1 MGGFFRKV
9 AGAFIYLE
17 DEPKRSEEGEPA
29 AHDVPLD
36 HVAADAAELINQLG
50 GHTPAADPMAVAPG
64 AGAPDSGAPDSSS
77 VMTMTADQVF
87 TAAALGDGPNSAQ
100 RVLKIVAGLAAFPKE
115 QQVVMVR
122 AMDAAD
128 DAWSEKD
135 VLDDARRRQASL
147 RNHISAIEAEKTERL
162 RWIASNAQS
171 AEAEGKQALTE
182 IDAQIAG
189 LQQLREQT
197 AARTH
202 AALTEL
208 EQQRRQLE
216 DSAEKARR
224 GITTVINALSELITF
239 FTGND
244 PRVPGKP

>member
-1 MGGFFRKV
+1 
-9 AGAFIYLE
+9 
-17 DEPKRSEEGEPA
+17 
-29 AHDVPLD
+29 
-36 HVAADAAELINQLG
+36 
-50 GHTPAADPMAVAPG
+50 
-64 AGAPDSGAPDSSS
+64 
-77 VMTMTADQVF
+77 MTMTADQVF